1 MLRGEPVPPADCA
14 HPVDRN
20 VALGERLGINGTP
33 TLIAFDGRMLAG
45 AATKD
50 QIEAWLQRSPVS
62 AQQGASS
69 QVVPQ

>member
-1 MLRGEPVPPADCA
+1 MWRGESVPQADCP

-33 TLIAFDGRMLAG
+33 TLIAFDGRMLPG
-45 AATKD
+45 AASKD

-62 AQQGASS
+62 AQDGANS
-69 QVVPQ
+69 QVAPQ